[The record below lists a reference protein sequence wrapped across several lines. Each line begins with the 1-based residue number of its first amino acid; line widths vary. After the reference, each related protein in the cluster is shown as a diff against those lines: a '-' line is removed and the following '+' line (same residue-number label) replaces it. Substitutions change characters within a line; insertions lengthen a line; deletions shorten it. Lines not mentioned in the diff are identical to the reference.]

1 MDQSFWDNF
10 CETAELIAI
19 PLILASLVKGISD
32 LKDISKFKN
41 IGLKTMS
48 IYIGTTVIAITI
60 GLLLVNVLKPGD
72 RISEGTILEKPLL
85 EYYYKNDELG
95 DPIISKEHIYSFEWA
110 KKSEIETIDQMTMRI
125 NDILQGIFRGIGIKL
140 VDFKIEYGRVW
151 NKEKEI
157 NEIVLADEI
166 SPDTCRLWDIKTEK
180 KLDKD
185 RFRKDLGNIIEAYQ
199 EVARRLN
206 IMPEETNISEVNFG
220 KTIPLKFKKK

>member
-1 MDQSFWDNF
+1 M
-10 CETAELIAI
+10 
-19 PLILASLVKGISD
+19 P
-32 LKDISKFKN
+32 
-41 IGLKTMS
+41 S
-48 IYIGTTVIAITI
+48 IFA
-60 GLLLVNVLKPGD
+60 
-72 RISEGTILEKPLL
+72 
-85 EYYYKNDELG
+85 
-95 DPIISKEHIYSFEWA
+95 FEWA
-110 KKSEIETIDQMTMRI
+110 TKSEIDTIDQITKRI

-151 NKEKEI
+151 NKDKNL

-220 KTIPLKFKKK
+220 KTVPLKFKKK

>member
-1 MDQSFWDNF
+1 M
-10 CETAELIAI
+10 
-19 PLILASLVKGISD
+19 
-32 LKDISKFKN
+32 
-41 IGLKTMS
+41 
-48 IYIGTTVIAITI
+48 TI
-60 GLLLVNVLKPGD
+60 
-72 RISEGTILEKPLL
+72 
-85 EYYYKNDELG
+85 
-95 DPIISKEHIYSFEWA
+95 
-110 KKSEIETIDQMTMRI
+110 RI

-220 KTIPLKFKKK
+220 KTFPLKFKKK

>member
-1 MDQSFWDNF
+1 MNWA
-10 CETAELIAI
+10 T
-19 PLILASLVKGISD
+19 
-32 LKDISKFKN
+32 
-41 IGLKTMS
+41 
-48 IYIGTTVIAITI
+48 
-60 GLLLVNVLKPGD
+60 LLV
-72 RISEGTILEKPLL
+72 
-85 EYYYKNDELG
+85 
-95 DPIISKEHIYSFEWA
+95 SKEHIYSFEWA
-110 KKSEIETIDQMTMRI
+110 KKSEIETIDQLTIRI

-140 VDFKIEYGRVW
+140 VDFKIEYGRIW
-151 NKEKEI
+151 NKEKEV

-220 KTIPLKFKKK
+220 KTIPIKFKKK